1 MENLVH
7 GYIFISEDL
16 IAAKENL
23 KEEEAGF
30 ITKFQI
36 YVYNKNYLLTYL
48 LSNKRQMKMYTNQHK
63 SFKSF

>member
-36 YVYNKNYLLTYL
+36 YVYNRNLLTYYL
-48 LSNKRQMKMYTNQHK
+48 TEGK
-63 SFKSF
+63 